1 MDPTKL
7 IEVTPAE
14 FAAIVALFLPG
25 FVSLRVDRLIHPQRD
40 GGVGQNIIEIVG
52 YSLLNAGLLSWAI
65 LRASEL
71 LSASQPNYQQL
82 ALFALLICLIGP
94 SLWPILFRV
103 AQRWAARFGWIVG
116 PYRTAWDAY
125 FSQRRPG
132 WVVIHMTDGS
142 LLGGYFGAQSTASMG
157 TEAGHLYLEELW
169 QLDESGKF
177 LNRLADSQG
186 AIFRPTD
193 YLWIELR
200 KDS

>member
-65 LRASEL
+65 LQASKAL
-71 LSASQPNYQQL
+71 AATPSNYGPL
-82 ALFALLICLIGP
+82 ALYALLVCLIGP
-94 SLWPILFRV
+94 VLWPIAFRL
-103 AQRWAARFGWIVG
+103 AQRWAARRRWIVG
-116 PYRTAWDAY
+116 PYRTAWDDY
-125 FSQRRPG
+125 FSRRQPT
-132 WVVIHMTDGS
+132 WIVIHMADGS
-142 LLGGYFGAQSTASMG
+142 LLGGYFGKDSTASMG
-157 TEAGHLYLEELW
+157 NEAGHLYLEELW
-169 QLDESGKF
+169 QLDETGKF
-177 LNRLADSQG
+177 LKAIPESQG
-186 AIFRPTD
+186 AIFRPAD

-200 KDS
+200 RDD

>member
-40 GGVGQNIIEIVG
+40 GGAGQNIIEIVG

-71 LSASQPNYQQL
+71 LFAPEPDYRSI
-82 ALFALLICLIGP
+82 ALYALLVCLVGP
-94 SLWPILFRV
+94 SLWPILFRL
-103 AQRWAARFGWIVG
+103 AQRWAARVGWIVG
-116 PYRTAWDAY
+116 PYRAAWDAY
-125 FSQRRPG
+125 FSQRLAG
-132 WVVIHMTDGS
+132 WVVVHMADGS
-142 LLGGYFGAQSTASMG
+142 LLGGYFGKQSTASMG

-169 QLDESGKF
+169 QLDENGKF
-177 LNRLADSQG
+177 LKPFPDSQG

-200 KDS
+200 KDD